1 MLSPMSVIAVV
12 LLAHQASAADLRG
25 LTEFVQPAYTSM
37 NFAALCMRDD
47 PFFLKKVTGPRGTA
61 FDYAQH
67 VKDEA
72 IDGLSEADAAAT
84 LKLAA
89 DAARTAAKDKL
100 YELVRPGDN
109 LGTLQAVMSWCDQEG
124 RVLIQRFMQEHDSL
138 HAEVEEFLRR
148 AKRY

>member
-1 MLSPMSVIAVV
+1 MTVIAVG
-12 LLAHQASAADLRG
+12 LLTHPASGADLRG
-25 LTEFVQPAYTSM
+25 LAEFVQPAYTSM
-37 NFAALCMRDD
+37 NFAAVCMRDD
-47 PFFLKKVTGPRGTA
+47 PLFLTRATGPRGTA

-72 IDGLSEADAAAT
+72 IDGLSEADASAI

-89 DAARTAAKDKL
+89 DSARTTAKDKL

-109 LGTLQAVMSWCDQEG
+109 LGTVQAVMSWCEQEG
-124 RVLIQRFMQEHDSL
+124 MVLIRNFIRKHDSM

-148 AKRY
+148 AKQ